1 MARGRIQVRTE
12 SEIEL
17 LRTSS
22 LLVGRT
28 LAEVAKLIQPGVT
41 TAALDRV
48 AETFIRDHG
57 AEPGFKGYN
66 GFPATLC
73 TSVNHHVVHGI
84 PNEDP
89 LQEGDIVSVDCGVL
103 KEGYYGDSA
112 YTFMVGDV
120 KPEVRR
126 LLQVTQECLEEA
138 IEETIAGNRIGDIGW
153 AVQEH
158 AEASGYGVVRELVGH
173 GVGSSLHE
181 PPEVPNYGR
190 PGNGVK
196 LVAGMVLAI
205 EPMINLG
212 RKAVVQESDGWTIA
226 TADGLP
232 SAHFEHDVVV
242 REGKAEVLSTFKWI
256 EEALGAVKQG

>member
-1 MARGRIQVRTE
+1 
-12 SEIEL
+12 
-17 LRTSS
+17 
-22 LLVGRT
+22 
-28 LAEVAKLIQPGVT
+28 
-41 TAALDRV
+41 
-48 AETFIRDHG
+48 
-57 AEPGFKGYN
+57 
-66 GFPATLC
+66 
-73 TSVNHHVVHGI
+73 VVHGI
-84 PNEDP
+84 PNDDP
-89 LQEGDIVSVDCGVL
+89 LQEGDIVSIDCGVL

-112 YTFMVGDV
+112 YTFMVGEV
-120 KPEVRR
+120 RPEVRH
-126 LLQVTQECLEEA
+126 LLKVTQECLEDA
-138 IEETIAGNRIGDIGW
+138 IEEAVAGNRIGDIGW

-158 AEASGYGVVRELVGH
+158 AEAEGFGVVRELVGH
-173 GVGSSLHE
+173 GVGSNLHE

-212 RKAVVQESDGWTIA
+212 RKEVVQESDGWTIA

-256 EEALGAVKQG
+256 EEALGAVKLG